1 MNTNSGLQLDPR
13 AQATMNA
20 LAGVVLDP
28 SVHRTN
34 AIAGLVVCGFF
45 IVLFLSPG
53 LVLTPVMFF
62 KGGLVPGLL
71 GLTFFLFPG
80 GLAAL
85 PGFIA
90 FRLMRVLRAL
100 PK

>member
-1 MNTNSGLQLDPR
+1 MNTSPGMQLDPR

-45 IVLFLSPG
+45 IVLLLAPG
-53 LVLTPVMFF
+53 FFIAPIMFW
-62 KGGLVPGLL
+62 KGGLLSGLV
-71 GLTFFLFPG
+71 GLTFFCFPG

-85 PGFIA
+85 PAFIA
-90 FRLMRVLRAL
+90 FRLVRVLRAL
-100 PK
+100 PR